1 MPPRPPSPDPEMLAI
16 SALAFLAEEPERLS
30 RFLDL
35 TGLSPATLRQAAA
48 EPRFLAS
55 VLDYLGAD
63 ESLLLAFAAN
73 AQVAPEA
80 IAAAAGR
87 LARG

>member
-1 MPPRPPSPDPEMLAI
+1 MPPRTLEADPEMLAI
-16 SALAFLAEEPERLS
+16 SALSFLAEEPERLS

-35 TGLSPATLRQAAA
+35 TGLSPITLRRAAA

-55 VLDYLGAD
+55 VLDYLVAD

-73 AQVAPEA
+73 AQVAPETVVA
-80 IAAAAGR
+80 TAER
-87 LARG
+87 HRR

>member
-1 MPPRPPSPDPEMLAI
+1 MPPRPLEADPEMLAI
-16 SALAFLAEEPERLS
+16 SALSFLAEEPERLS

-35 TGLSPATLRQAAA
+35 TGLSPTTLRRAAA

-55 VLDYLGAD
+55 VLDYLVAD

-73 AQVAPEA
+73 AQVAPETVVA
-80 IAAAAGR
+80 TAER
-87 LARG
+87 HRR

>member
-1 MPPRPPSPDPEMLAI
+1 MPPRPPTADPEMLAI
-16 SALAFLAEEPERLS
+16 SALSFLAEEPERLS

-35 TGLSPATLRQAAA
+35 TGLSPITLRRAAA

-55 VLDYLGAD
+55 VLDYLVAD

-73 AQVAPEA
+73 AQVAPETVVA
-80 IAAAAGR
+80 TAER
-87 LARG
+87 HRR